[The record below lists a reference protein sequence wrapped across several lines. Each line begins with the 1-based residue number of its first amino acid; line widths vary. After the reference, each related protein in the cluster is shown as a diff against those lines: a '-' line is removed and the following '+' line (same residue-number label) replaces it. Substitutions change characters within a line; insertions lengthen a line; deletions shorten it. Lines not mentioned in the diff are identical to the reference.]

1 MPRKTAPRA
10 NVARRNSRRRFT
22 SPRSIDARA
31 STIVRLETMRKNV
44 FSPVRGTFRISPG
57 PAQSEVFT
65 RRAHA
70 PPMVAVKNMISVAR
84 NIQVASSPALTRTT
98 PGSASRK
105 PKNARDGLRRSSRS
119 QPSTPTTKT
128 RIPRPRTVRPETSP
142 AYAIAA
148 PKPATRGQIVKW
160 CPSSACPVSP
170 PCAMDGPARR
180 VPKERF
186 PITSSVPLT
195 APDGRR
201 TPSPHRPLERRERLH
216 EVPLLEDEDRVRV
229 AAHDLEHVEAA
240 RREGRGEDLFPAL
253 LEPHEVVVGVA
264 DRHGPDPR
272 AGLEAGLA
280 EDPSHGLLSPGG
292 PRRGTVPAARGE
304 DPGRPRG
311 PPGRRGA

>member
-1 MPRKTAPRA
+1 MLRKTAPRA

-65 RRAHA
+65 RRAHD
-70 PPMVAVKNMISVAR
+70 PPMIAVKNMISVAR
-84 NIQVASSPALTRTT
+84 NIQVASFLALTRTT

-201 TPSPHRPLERRERLH
+201 TPSPHRPFERRERLH

-240 RREGRGEDLFPAL
+240 RREGRGEECHDPGDLLDADDPLGRRDEPDEAVRGEELVHDL

-280 EDPSHGLLSPGG
+280 EDPSH
-292 PRRGTVPAARGE
+292 
-304 DPGRPRG
+304 
-311 PPGRRGA
+311 